1 MTVEQR
7 LDQLEKRK
15 EYLTGAHLSGADLRN
30 ADLYGAKLYGAKLED
45 ARNLPELSAKREED
59 ARRSDCG

>member
-15 EYLTGAHLSGADLRN
+15 EYLTGALTMMVVVSGT
-30 ADLYGAKLYGAKLED
+30 
-45 ARNLPELSAKREED
+45 
-59 ARRSDCG
+59 

>member
-7 LDQLEKRK
+7 LDQLEKLKRRLGLANLVGAILK
-15 EYLTGAHLSGADLRN
+15 DVNLTGANLKHENLEGAIDVPL
-30 ADLYGAKLYGAKLED
+30 
-45 ARNLPELSAKREED
+45 LSAKQEED